1 MAAAL
6 FAGQLPDTDDPVEVS
21 SAGLLDGGLP
31 VPGEVVDVMDGYGI
45 DLRAHRSRTLTP
57 DLLERADLVI
67 GMGRR
72 HVNEAVVLDPPCW
85 QQAFRFRE
93 LVRRGEEL
101 GPRAP
106 SQGVRSWIAA
116 VHGDRDRAALAH
128 RIAADEIADPYGGP
142 LAGYRATA
150 AELASLTGRLAAL
163 LWPGEQRDAVAQ

>member
-6 FAGQLPDTDDPVEVS
+6 FAGQLTDADDPVEVS
-21 SAGLLDGGLP
+21 SAGLLEGGLP
-31 VPGEVVDVMDGYGI
+31 VPDEVLGVMEGYGI

-57 DLLERADLVI
+57 DMLEGADLVI

-72 HVNEAVVLDPPCW
+72 HVNEAVLLDPPCW

-93 LVRRGEEL
+93 LIRRGEAL
-101 GPRAP
+101 GPRAA

-128 RIAADEIADPYGGP
+128 RVAADEIADPYGGP
-142 LAGYRATA
+142 LAGYRSTA

-163 LWPGEQRDAVAQ
+163 VWPDEQQDAVAR